1 MKSPLAKPVKT
12 VEFKVAFVSFNFNK
26 YSGEFKRSEA
36 HKQRG
41 VYEKLK
47 LFGKQGV

>member
-12 VEFKVAFVSFNFNK
+12 VEFKVAFVSFNK